1 MPVRAEKKSGFYDSQ
16 DGDLLAYVEGM
27 RKSFA
32 AAGLSVIQCPS
43 FDPDRGPNG
52 TVEVTTILLHESGE
66 FVQSSMQL
74 QPEKPGP
81 QAVGSATTYAKRY
94 ALASM
99 TRQVA
104 SETASGIPE
113 DDDAE
118 SAEKDPKDPKDN
130 PSGMKK
136 PKVKVKKP
144 VKKRARKTKTAAPG
158 SSPRQAQPLDEM
170 NYQDFK
176 HAREQQIAA
185 AAPQSTPAES
195 PPSPPDAAQQGAQPT
210 PPLTDEDEDMA
221 LRLENE
227 DPDGWV

>member
-1 MPVRAEKKSGFYDSQ
+1 MDEKSNVFTATDAAPGPTADTGAPFSTTFIPLIETSSVRTSPTLASLALALAFAQGVTVPVRAEKKSGFYDSQ
-16 DGDLLAYVEGM
+16 YGDLLAYVEGM

-158 SSPRQAQPLDEM
+158 SSPRQALSL
-170 NYQDFK
+170 K
-176 HAREQQIAA
+176 HI
-185 AAPQSTPAES
+185 
-195 PPSPPDAAQQGAQPT
+195 
-210 PPLTDEDEDMA
+210 
-221 LRLENE
+221 
-227 DPDGWV
+227 